1 MTTVFDSAAHLHWN
15 KETIRALRKYLK
27 LSQNAFSNQL
37 GVRQQ
42 TISEWETG
50 VYEPRGAS
58 NTLLNMI
65 AMSTGFNPGSGDLL
79 NQPRLQ
85 QPLVPATP
93 EPRRDPVPIAI
104 SETRTYEGLFPP
116 AAPSTQPEREPAPA
130 VPVNQGS
137 SHPNVSSPG
146 GMSRREVPM

>member
-1 MTTVFDSAAHLHWN
+1 MTTAFDSAAHLHWN
-15 KETIRALRKYLK
+15 KETIRALRKFLK

-42 TISEWETG
+42 TVSEWETG

-65 AMSTGFNPGSGDLL
+65 AMSTGFSPNSGDLL

-85 QPLVPATP
+85 QPLGPATSVA
-93 EPRRDPVPIAI
+93 RRDATPTVI

-116 AAPSTQPEREPAPA
+116 AAPSTQPAPQAEPA